1 MWCSFV
7 YCKPSYDV
15 LKRYCSSH
23 VPRELLHYLNGIFA
37 YLPAL
42 PYCLYNGFFGGGE
55 KEIVIDLYFIAG
67 VEHGSGWSVRRLRS
81 CHQVAR
87 WQESTVQWWQK
98 VRTKWSFFLA
108 LASKLLSPSASNTNT
123 RLNIIWEA
131 LFGCFFPSFFCYA
144 FFFFASFFAA
154 LIDFLPAKHG
164 IIRF

>member
-7 YCKPSYDV
+7 YWKPSYDV
-15 LKRYCSSH
+15 LKRYCSSSMYYI
-23 VPRELLHYLNGIFA
+23 LHYLNGIFA
-37 YLPAL
+37 YLPAM
-42 PYCLYNGFFGGGE
+42 PCCLYNGFFDGGE
-55 KEIVIDLYFIAG
+55 QKIVIDLTFAG

-98 VRTKWSFFLA
+98 VRTNDSLFLA

-144 FFFFASFFAA
+144 FFYFS
-154 LIDFLPAKHG
+154 LPFLLH
-164 IIRF
+164 